1 MIRHRRNARIV
12 AAVLGVV
19 WLGAVGA
26 AQPAAAETDDQR
38 FADAV
43 AALEIP
49 TAPDDDLP
57 AVGHH
62 ICDMLTSGLASNIN
76 PVPTVRGVVS
86 TLENTPRSSGAEP
99 ALSLRPGAQ
108 HVAEQRLG
116 GWTFARVATLP

>member
-1 MIRHRRNARIV
+1 MIRRRRKARIV
-12 AAVLGVV
+12 AAVLGLA

-86 TLENTPRSSGAEP
+86 TLENTGNMSRRQAGGLMKAAVSVYCP
-99 ALSLRPGAQ
+99 Q
-108 HVAEQRLG
+108 HASVIGR
-116 GWTFARVATLP
+116 